1 MQEPWIGKRQELENK
16 LSAKHVRIN
25 IFFFLKKYSHI
36 SMGQGIIVSV
46 TFQGKNILHV
56 DERTFYLN
64 TRAEDFLLSALA
76 DIDVSVNE
84 IECITNDN
92 RLTIL
97 FK

>member
-1 MQEPWIGKRQELENK
+1 MDWKKTGIRKQIIGETCANK
-16 LSAKHVRIN
+16 Y
-25 IFFFLKKYSHI
+25 FFFLKKYSHI

-46 TFQGKNILHV
+46 TFQGKVILHV

>member
-1 MQEPWIGKRQELENK
+1 
-16 LSAKHVRIN
+16 
-25 IFFFLKKYSHI
+25 
-36 SMGQGIIVSV
+36 MGQGIKVSV
-46 TFQGKNILHV
+46 IFQGKNILHV
-56 DERTFYLN
+56 DERTFYLKN